1 MRLYFSLELL
11 LLLVFICCI
20 DEVNMRFQ
28 LRVIRL
34 CNVGEKRSAIVT
46 AGLFENRKSVNMLHF
61 VMLFIFCERI

>member
-1 MRLYFSLELL
+1 
-11 LLLVFICCI
+11 
-20 DEVNMRFQ
+20 MRFQ